1 VDVAGSEPDEEPGVL
16 VFGASDGFNIAHPR
30 INFPY

>member
-1 VDVAGSEPDEEPGVL
+1 LVVFGDSEPDLEPADEL
-16 VFGASDGFNIAHPR
+16 NIAHPR